1 MRHIAVRLIIAVTTA
16 WCLSWPETALAHKI
30 ITVGDYDYTLRISW
44 LNEPALVG
52 ENNAVLLEIA
62 DGNTGTLVAAIP
74 NLYAS
79 ITVGGRKRDLQLN
92 PLDENNPGRYVADLI
107 PTVRGVYTL
116 LLTGYLGTDRVN
128 VAVDMDEVG
137 DLTPVQFPEPSASTL
152 ELQRR
157 LAAAEG
163 GLRQAR
169 IVAYVA
175 LAMSGLSLLA
185 FGVARYRSKT
195 K

>member
-1 MRHIAVRLIIAVTTA
+1 M
-16 WCLSWPETALAHKI
+16 
-30 ITVGDYDYTLRISW
+30 
-44 LNEPALVG
+44 G
-52 ENNAVLLEIA
+52 EKNSVLLEIA

-116 LLTGYLGTDRVN
+116 LLNGYLGTDRVN
-128 VAVDMDEVG
+128 VAIDMDEVG

-163 GLRQAR
+163 GLRRAR